1 MRYARSQPE
10 SLHRSVWFLEQ
21 GLAYNLENVC
31 VDGRLFASLTGRS
44 AVGGSL
50 S

>member
-44 AVGGSL
+44 AVGGSP